1 MIRDMVK
8 ASRNMQMVAN
18 IRETFQKVNNFVM
31 SQEKHMVKDHIHG
44 QMESFMKVNG
54 QLDFDMDME
63 NGFLLEARVILENG
77 RKVDQMDMEFINGQ
91 MVYQFTYLQGTNT
104 KESGK
109 IA

>member
-1 MIRDMVK
+1 
-8 ASRNMQMVAN
+8 
-18 IRETFQKVNNFVM
+18 
-31 SQEKHMVKDHIHG
+31 
-44 QMESFMKVNG
+44 
-54 QLDFDMDME
+54 MDME